1 MNKLIQYL
9 KNEIWFRTG
18 PSSIHGV
25 GLFAIRDIPKGTD
38 IMVEF
43 DGKGKTLFSVEK
55 AKMQDIHPN
64 VRQLWND
71 YWANDDI
78 WQQIYLPPN
87 YKQVHIFYINHSDN
101 PNGHLVSFVQS
112 SLWKPHHAE
121 FITNKDIKEG
131 EEIYS
136 DYNKLGE
143 GNRNWWSI
151 QLDAWVSILK
161 K

>member
-18 PSSIHGV
+18 PSKVHGV

-64 VRQLWND
+64 VRQLWKD
-71 YWANDDI
+71 HWAGDDV
-78 WQQIYLPPN
+78 WQHIYLPPN
-87 YKQVHIFYINHSDN
+87 YKQIQVFYINHSAN
-101 PNGHLVSFVQS
+101 PSGRLVSGNN
-112 SLWKPHHAE
+112 HAE
-121 FITNKDIKEG
+121 FVTNKDIREG
-131 EEIYS
+131 EEIFS
-136 DYNKLGE
+136 SYNFNKYPHNE
-143 GNRNWWSI
+143 KETPNNSI
-151 QLDAWVSILK
+151 
-161 K
+161 